1 MKFKMKLSMKSLK
14 HISLLLIINCFI
26 VTAFAQQSVEFK
38 KSNFPGKTAEFKIAL
53 KELKTGNK
61 MYEQEFPDY
70 QMALSYFQK
79 AQNFNPENAELNY
92 KIGVCYTNSSN
103 KGKAIPY
110 LEKAQKLDNTIASD
124 LWYQLGVAYHAN
136 YKFDMAIDAFQKFR
150 GQLTPDDMKY
160 SGSILTRKI
169 EECNNAKEFMKDTVR
184 AFVDNMGEVINSS
197 CSDYSPLITADQSML
212 VITSKR
218 ANPYNKKLDKSTGEY
233 DENIWYSYRTGS
245 TWSPL
250 TDIGKPLNTSKNDA
264 TVGISPDGQKMFTY
278 YEKNGGDILYTEKK
292 GDTWKSPDSFDDINS
307 EWHEAAASFS
317 FDGKTVYFSSTNR
330 DKVINYGDHDIFKCV
345 MNEKGKWGKPINLGA
360 TINSHYDEVDVFM
373 HPDGRTMYFSS
384 DGHKS
389 MGGYDVFKSEL
400 QDDGSWSEPVNVGYP
415 INTPGDERFF
425 VLAGSG
431 RNGYYSSSKDGGF
444 GRHDVYVITFLGPE
458 KKVSMA
464 TENNLI
470 AAFANPI
477 KQEVVIE
484 KSVEIKTSRLTIVKG
499 TVSDAFAQQL
509 TYLEAQI
516 EITDNET
523 GKLIST
529 LNSNAATGKF
539 LIPLPSGKDYGIAVK
554 KEGYL
559 FYSENFNIPAT
570 SQYQEK
576 VLDIKLMQ
584 LKKDAKIVLRNVFFE
599 FGSAKLDPKS
609 YTELD
614 NLIKILTDNP
624 NMIIE
629 IGGHTD
635 NVGSY
640 TFNQKLSESRAQS
653 VVNYLSK
660 AIPMNRL
667 QYKGYAFDVPV
678 AENTTEAGRA
688 LNRRVEFK
696 IISN

>member
-1 MKFKMKLSMKSLK
+1 MKSLK
-14 HISLLLIINCFI
+14 NICLLVIISIFAI
-26 VTAFAQQSVEFK
+26 TAQAQQNVEFK
-38 KSNFPGKTAEFKIAL
+38 KSNFKDRTDQFKIAVDVLEEGNQYYGLDYPDYALAIPFFL
-53 KELKTGNK
+53 KA
-61 MYEQEFPDY
+61 QEF
-70 QMALSYFQK
+70 
-79 AQNFNPENAELNY
+79 NPNNAELNY
-92 KIGVCYTNSSN
+92 KIGVCYANSSN
-103 KGKAIPY
+103 KGRAIPY
-110 LEKAQKLDNTIASD
+110 LKKAQALNPLIAND
-124 LWYQLGVAYHAN
+124 IEYQLGVAYHAN
-136 YKFDMAIDAFQKFR
+136 YQFDLAIESFQKYR
-150 GQLTPDDMKY
+150 ALLSPSDMQQIGNVL
-160 SGSILTRKI
+160 SRKVI
-169 EECNNAKEFMKDTVR
+169 ECNNAKEFMKDTVR
-184 AFVDNMGEVINSS
+184 AFIDNMGGNINGPY
-197 CSDYSPLITADQSML
+197 SDYSPLVTADQSMM

-218 ANPYNKKLDKSTGEY
+218 DNKYNDKKGVDNEF
-233 DENIWYSYRTGS
+233 DENIWVSTRTGLN
-245 TWSPL
+245 WSPL
-250 TDIGKPLNTSKNDA
+250 VDIGEPLNTKENDA
-264 TVGISPDGQKMFTY
+264 TIGISPDGQKMFTY
-278 YEKNGGDILYTEKK
+278 YGKKGGDILFTEKK
-292 GDTWKSPDSFDDINS
+292 GAVWTKPEFFNAVNSP
-307 EWHEAAASFS
+307 WHESAASFS
-317 FDGKTVYFSSTNR
+317 FDGRTVYFSSTNR
-330 DKVINYGDHDIFKCV
+330 DKVTNFGQHDLFKCV
-345 MNEKGKWGKPINLGA
+345 LDEKGKWSDPINLGA
-360 TINSHYDEVDVFM
+360 TINTQFDEVDVFM

-384 DGHKS
+384 DGHKT

-400 QDDGSWSEPVNVGYP
+400 QDDGSWSEPKNLGYP

-444 GRHDVYVITFLGPE
+444 GKHDVYMITFLGPE
-458 KKVSMA
+458 KKAKMT

-470 AAFANPI
+470 AVFANPI

-499 TVSDAFAQQL
+499 TVSDAFAATL

-516 EITDNET
+516 EITDNAT

-554 KEGYL
+554 KDGYL

-570 SQYQEK
+570 KDYQEI

-584 LKKDAKIVLRNVFFE
+584 IKKDSKIVLRNVFFE

-609 YTELD
+609 FTELD
-614 NLIKILTDNP
+614 NLIKILADNP

-635 NVGSY
+635 NSGSK

-653 VVNYLSK
+653 VVNYIAKS
-660 AIPMNRL
+660 IPMTRL

-678 AENTTEAGRA
+678 ADNATEEGRA